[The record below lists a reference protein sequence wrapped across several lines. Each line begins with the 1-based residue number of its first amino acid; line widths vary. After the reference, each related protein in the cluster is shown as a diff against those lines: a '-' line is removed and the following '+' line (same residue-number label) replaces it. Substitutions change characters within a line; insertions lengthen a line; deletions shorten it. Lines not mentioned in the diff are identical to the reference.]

1 MVGFLQ
7 EKASAVRKWWT
18 GRFRSTFMS
27 SNFVRILMKKQV
39 LVSLFLLGSL
49 GTGFCGM
56 VPRIASDRDLIQAGP
71 RQSFYQVSVDSK
83 KWWNWGLGG
92 APVEEPSM
100 QNRGYGW
107 DAIAIPFDARG
118 RVAFAPVYIYTITP
132 EPYEEARLQ
141 HLYQGLT
148 TKENVLRLYG
158 GVRAVR
164 HVGGYEVWYYRI
176 RVWNPAEEQPF
187 DNGR

>member
-1 MVGFLQ
+1 M
-7 EKASAVRKWWT
+7 
-18 GRFRSTFMS
+18 
-27 SNFVRILMKKQV
+27 IKQV

-49 GTGFCGM
+49 GAGFCGM
-56 VPRIASDRDLIQAGP
+56 VPRIAGDRDLIQAGP
-71 RQSFYQVSVDSK
+71 HQSYYQVSVDSK

-100 QNRGYGW
+100 QNRGHGW

-132 EPYEEARLQ
+132 ESYEEARLQ

-148 TKENVLRLYG
+148 TKEAVLSLYG
-158 GVRAVR
+158 GVREVR

-187 DNGR
+187 GHGR

>member
-1 MVGFLQ
+1 VVSQPISFYIPRFESLQ
-7 EKASAVRKWWT
+7 NGMT
-18 GRFRSTFMS
+18 
-27 SNFVRILMKKQV
+27 KQV

-49 GTGFCGM
+49 GAGFCGM
-56 VPRIASDRDLIQAGP
+56 VPRIAGDRDLIQAGP
-71 RQSFYQVSVDSK
+71 HQSYYQVSVDSK

-100 QNRGYGW
+100 QNRGHGW

-132 EPYEEARLQ
+132 ESYEEARLQ

-148 TKENVLRLYG
+148 TKEAVLSLYG
-158 GVRAVR
+158 GVREVR

-176 RVWNPAEEQPF
+176 QVWNPAEEQPF
-187 DNGR
+187 GHGR

>member
-1 MVGFLQ
+1 
-7 EKASAVRKWWT
+7 
-18 GRFRSTFMS
+18 
-27 SNFVRILMKKQV
+27 MKKQI
-39 LVSLFLLGSL
+39 LAGLFLVGSL

-56 VPRIASDRDLIQAGP
+56 VPRIAGDRDLVQSGP
-71 RQSFYQVSVDSK
+71 HQSYYKVSVDSK
-83 KWWNWGLGG
+83 KWWDWGLGA

-132 EPYEEARLQ
+132 EPFEEARLRR
-141 HLYQGLT
+141 LYQGLT
-148 TKENVLRLYG
+148 SKADVRNLYAG
-158 GVRAVR
+158 SVPWVR
-164 HVGGYEVWYYRI
+164 HLGGYELWYYRI

-187 DNGR
+187 GHGR